1 MPRRKR
7 LTFNATQ
14 TRVFALLFFWRDALA
29 REFRRGNGVTR
40 RLDESPQF
48 VLPQLS
54 LSKLAHSL
62 PRTTAELF
70 RLLQPVPAVI
80 RSHAREVVEL
90 VQRGLAGVSLEE
102 GAVRE
107 AVRAVRF
114 PAEPPAEPK
123 TKESRGEEPA
133 PAKSARK
140 MAAEKNRLDEMAK
153 QGAAQLQAEFH
164 RRNGETG

>member
-123 TKESRGEEPA
+123 TPPVSMRRRSTIPA
-133 PAKSARK
+133 PGASVSRRLLTAPVPLAIEVTVKSAV
-140 MAAEKNRLDEMAK
+140 
-153 QGAAQLQAEFH
+153 
-164 RRNGETG
+164 